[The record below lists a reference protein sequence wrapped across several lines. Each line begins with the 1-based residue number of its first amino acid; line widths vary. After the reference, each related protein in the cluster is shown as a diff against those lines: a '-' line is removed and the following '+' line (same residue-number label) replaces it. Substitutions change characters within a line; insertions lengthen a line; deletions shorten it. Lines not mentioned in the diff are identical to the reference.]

1 MCWQGLN
8 PAGQVG
14 INEVVDSVIAAKVPQ
29 AGDALGAGLFVDDFA
44 DNIVGGAWVGVF
56 GYDVVKDVLCS
67 WGVCVADVV
76 VVTIFG
82 IWVKDMFGDGIDVVG
97 KLATGQCHIHACSV
111 NGLVDD
117 RAGDIHGCALGAIDG
132 GSVTELNV
140 FAHIVC
146 REVFDMTF
154 IVGGD
159 DASIVANISQSQ

>member
-67 WGVCVADVV
+67 RRVCVSDVV

-82 IWVKDMFGDGIDVVG
+82 IWVKGVLGDGVDVVG
-97 KLATGQCHIHACSV
+97 KLATG
-111 NGLVDD
+111 
-117 RAGDIHGCALGAIDG
+117 
-132 GSVTELNV
+132 
-140 FAHIVC
+140 
-146 REVFDMTF
+146 
-154 IVGGD
+154 
-159 DASIVANISQSQ
+159 